1 MKEIDITPQGIY
13 KEDEQIKK
21 AREKALL
28 YLSYGDHTVKSMY
41 EKLLGVGFDR
51 DTCDTVIAYL
61 VERKYINEADY
72 LERFIKHSA
81 YKKKYGRKRI
91 ELEAFKKGFSK
102 KVIGEVLDNVFDEID
117 FVEICAE
124 RLQKTD
130 IADFS
135 DKKKRDK
142 TVASLMRSGFSLNE
156 IKAAINSFCD
166 E

>member
-28 YLSYGDHTVKSMY
+28 FLSYGDHTVKSMY
-41 EKLLGVGFDR
+41 EKLTGAGFDK
-51 DTCDTVIAYL
+51 DICDTVIAYL

-72 LERFIKHSA
+72 LERFMRHCA

-91 ELEAFKKGFSK
+91 ELAAYQKGFSK
-102 KVIGEVLDNVFDEID
+102 KVIGEIAEEVFCEID

-130 IADFS
+130 IADLT

-142 TVASLMRSGFSLNE
+142 IIASLMRSGFSLNE
-156 IKAAINSFCD
+156 IKSAINSLCD